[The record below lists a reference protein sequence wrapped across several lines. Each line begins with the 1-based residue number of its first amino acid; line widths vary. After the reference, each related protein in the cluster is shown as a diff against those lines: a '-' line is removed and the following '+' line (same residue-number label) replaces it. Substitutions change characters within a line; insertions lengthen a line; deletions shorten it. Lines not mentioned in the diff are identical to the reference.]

1 MIALSD
7 VILVVLVVD
16 LDVTL
21 VDKVNFVGFVILILI
36 GEGSKLELLTFN
48 RTRI

>member
-16 LDVTL
+16 LDATL
-21 VDKVNFVGFVILILI
+21 VDKVNFVGFVILIPI
-36 GEGSKLELLTFN
+36 GEGSNNQSYTN
-48 RTRI
+48 IRI